1 MDASIGDTKSNG
13 GVGASGSTRR
23 AASPLTLDLRVSEA
37 QWTQRQLQA
46 RIRQARRQLAE
57 AEAGRRE
64 RPDPAATAE
73 PVIAAESS
81 FGEPMV
87 AASDLI
93 AAEWAE
99 TSKAA
104 QAIVDAADAEVRRL
118 TETVAAEAR
127 VLDAEAARLRSL
139 PITAPEVASPALP
152 STMPVGGSA
161 PAGD

>member
-1 MDASIGDTKSNG
+1 MDASIGDTKSIG
-13 GVGASGSTRR
+13 EVGASGSARR
-23 AASPLTLDLRVSEA
+23 AASHLTLDLRVSEA

-57 AEAGRRE
+57 AEAVRRE

-73 PVIAAESS
+73 PVVDAEFS

-118 TETVAAEAR
+118 IETVAAEAR

-139 PITAPEVASPALP
+139 PITAPELATPARP
-152 STMPVGGSA
+152 STTLVGDST

>member
-1 MDASIGDTKSNG
+1 M
-13 GVGASGSTRR
+13 
-23 AASPLTLDLRVSEA
+23 SEA

-46 RIRQARRQLAE
+46 RIRHARRQLAE
-57 AEAGRRE
+57 AEAVRRE

-73 PVIAAESS
+73 PVVEAESS

-139 PITAPEVASPALP
+139 PITAPELATPAGS
-152 STMPVGGSA
+152 STT